1 MKQNVGGVDKVIRI
15 VAGVALIGAAAIG
28 MVPWWVGVI
37 GLVPLGTAL
46 LGICPAY
53 SLLGVSTCPAEK
65 K

>member
-15 VAGVALIGAAAIG
+15 VAGVALIGAAAAQV
-28 MVPWWVGVI
+28 VPWWVGVI
-37 GLVPLGTAL
+37 GVVPLGTAL

-53 SLLGVSTCPAEK
+53 SLLGLSTCPTEK

>member
-15 VAGVALIGAAAIG
+15 VAGVALIGAAAVG

-46 LGICPAY
+46 LGTCPAY
-53 SLLGVSTCPAEK
+53 SLLGVNTCPTEK

>member
-15 VAGVALIGAAAIG
+15 VAGVALIGAAAVG

-46 LGICPAY
+46 LGTCPAY
-53 SLLGVSTCPAEK
+53 SLLGVNTCPAEK